1 MASFKIKKN
10 TGKYRI
16 RFTLDGKEKEMLLP
30 TADKR
35 VAETVC
41 GMVERLVEQ
50 KQTGEPNRLLSNW
63 LKEIPDDLRQRLERA
78 GLVEESKRLTVA
90 ELYKKFL
97 ESKPDSPK
105 TTLTAWGQ
113 AYRNLIDYLKGDSRR
128 IDTITIDE
136 AIAFKAWLPKQEKAD
151 RPKSKRKKPADKTSN
166 VVYGRS
172 GVKGTLSPST
182 AGRRL
187 GFVKQWF
194 QFAVSRGWLERSPFE
209 NISAPVPVNPARQY
223 FISQEESEKIL
234 EACPNQ
240 RWRALFV
247 LSRYIGIRIPSE
259 LYTLKWSDV
268 HFSDPSKEGE
278 AGRGFIYIHDQKRK
292 HHGDEMALRRSP
304 LWANVERE
312 LIALYNEA
320 KEGEEFLFPEVKKSS
335 NLRTDFVRIVKR
347 AGVEVYPK
355 IFHNLRSSCE
365 TEYERAGVK
374 PTVYCRWLGNSP
386 QIAVRHYV
394 QYGEEDFQTGYSI
407 ALNSGI
413 IGQDSQNLP
422 GILPG
427 QVGILDNLGLQAGG
441 KKIPQTP
448 ENQGFLQERKKPCD
462 KTQGVKMDVNSIERN
477 HEKPLFLGAETGSAD
492 GRCPEFCPDC
502 DKIELILS
510 LIDSLTFEEKE
521 RLFDR
526 LDSVER

>member
-30 TADKR
+30 TSDKR

-50 KQTGEPNRLLSNW
+50 KQTGEPNRLLTNW

-113 AYRNLIDYLKGDSRR
+113 AYRNLIDYLKGDSRY

-151 RPKSKRKKPADKTSN
+151 RPKSKRKKPADKTSS

-194 QFAVSRGWLERSPFE
+194 LFAVSRGWLERSPFE

-223 FISQEESEKIL
+223 FISQEDSEKIL

-427 QVGILDNLGLQAGG
+427 ILPGQVGTLDNLGLQAGG
-441 KKIPQTP
+441 KQIPQTP
-448 ENQGFLQERKKPCD
+448 EIQGVLQERKKPCNS
-462 KTQGVKMDVNSIERN
+462 TQGVLMDVNR
-477 HEKPLFLGAETGSAD
+477 L
-492 GRCPEFCPDC
+492 
-502 DKIELILS
+502 EL
-510 LIDSLTFEEKE
+510 LT
-521 RLFDR
+521 
-526 LDSVER
+526 STV

>member
-1 MASFKIKKN
+1 MASYSKHPK

-16 RFTLDGKEKEMLLP
+16 RFILNDKSKTMMLP
-30 TADKR
+30 TADESVAQDICSMVKR
-35 VAETVC
+35 MEI
-41 GMVERLVEQ
+41 Q
-50 KQTGEPNRLLSNW
+50 HKTGEPDRRLANW
-63 LKEIPDDLRQRLERA
+63 LREIPDDLRGRLERA

-97 ESKPDSPK
+97 ESKPDSPDS
-105 TTLTAWGQ
+105 TLTAWGQ
-113 AYRNLIDYLKGDSRR
+113 AYRNLTDYLKGDSRY
-128 IDTITIDE
+128 IDSITIDE

-151 RPKSKRKKPADKTSN
+151 RPKSKRKKPADKASS

-194 QFAVSRGWLERSPFE
+194 LFAVSRGWLEKSPFE
-209 NISAPVPVNPARQY
+209 NIPAPVPVNPERQY

-268 HFSDPSKEGE
+268 HFSDPSKDGE

-292 HHGDEMALRRSP
+292 HHGDNMALRRSP

-386 QIAVRHYV
+386 QVAVRHYV
-394 QYGEEDFQTGYSI
+394 QYGEEDFQAGYSI
-407 ALNSGI
+407 SLNSGI
-413 IGQDSQNLP
+413 IGQNSEKVSIKVSMQ
-422 GILPG
+422 G
-427 QVGILDNLGLQAGG
+427 GILDNSGLQAGG
-441 KKIPQTP
+441 KSIPQVP
-448 ENQGFLQERKKPCD
+448 EIQGFLQERKKPCD
-462 KTQGVKMDVNSIERN
+462 KTQGVLMDINR
-477 HEKPLFLGAETGSAD
+477 L
-492 GRCPEFCPDC
+492 
-502 DKIELILS
+502 EL
-510 LIDSLTFEEKE
+510 LT
-521 RLFDR
+521 
-526 LDSVER
+526 STV